1 MSVPARN
8 LTLPEPTPPA
18 ADDAIIVTCGACN
31 SRQQASGTASG
42 FTCSVC
48 GSEWRVLRCR
58 DCRSA
63 SIVLAGVRTCPRCGH
78 QHRVRG
84 GSVRPDRAS
93 WLTDPEPLSV
103 WLGGVKYLGGHAG
116 HDGTVPSAGLLL
128 DRRGIHLRAFKELLS
143 IGWDDVNGVD
153 IEGPLDIADRLSMS
167 KLLDLGASTWAMRVA
182 YLTVR
187 TTNGDAIFEI
197 DGLAPPELHARLSR
211 VLQGLRKDEP
221 ERAAIGIDRPAPVV
235 DLREH
240 AAPEPTREPAPVA
253 GPAPEI
259 ARAPEPAPAPGP
271 APAPAATGAAPEPST
286 LAVDP
291 QHTEAPLEAIV
302 IDALWKLSQLHER
315 GLVTDDEH
323 AVLRTGLMARLTE
336 GAATNGT
343 NGRGPLLRV

>member
-8 LTLPEPTPPA
+8 LTDPEPSRPPVTPPA
-18 ADDAIIVTCGACN
+18 DDSIIVTCGACN

-84 GSVRPDRAS
+84 GSVRPDAAS

-103 WLGGVKYLGGHAG
+103 WLGGVKYLGGHGSLA
-116 HDGTVPSAGLLL
+116 GTVPSAGLLL

-143 IGWDDVNGVD
+143 IQWESVVGVD

-167 KLLDLGASTWAMRVA
+167 KLLELGASTWAMQVA

-187 TTNGDAIFEI
+187 TTDGDGIFEI

-211 VLQGLRKDEP
+211 VLQGLRKARP
-221 ERAAIGIDRPAPVV
+221 ERPAIGIERPTPVV
-235 DLREH
+235 DLRE
-240 AAPEPTREPAPVA
+240 EPTAPPPLPTPEA
-253 GPAPEI
+253 APAPE
-259 ARAPEPAPAPGP
+259 AGRTPEPAPEPAR
-271 APAPAATGAAPEPST
+271 APAADAPLLNLDTPR
-286 LAVDP
+286 
-291 QHTEAPLEAIV
+291 TEAPVEAVV
-302 IDALWKLSQLHER
+302 IDALWKLVELRDR
-315 GLVTDDEH
+315 GVVNEDEFSM
-323 AVLRTGLMARLTE
+323 LRAGLMARLPE
-336 GAATNGT
+336 LAGEA
-343 NGRGPLLRV
+343 GRGPLLRV

>member
-1 MSVPARN
+1 MSVPARK
-8 LTLPEPTPPA
+8 LSHPAPSREPVMPPG
-18 ADDAIIVTCGACN
+18 DDSIIVTCGACN

-84 GSVRPDRAS
+84 GSVRPDAAS

-116 HDGTVPSAGLLL
+116 HDGTVSSAGLLL

-143 IGWDDVNGVD
+143 IQWESVVGAD

-167 KLLDLGASTWAMRVA
+167 KLLDLGASTWAMQVA

-197 DGLAPPELHARLSR
+197 AGLAPPELHARLSR
-211 VLQGLRKDEP
+211 VLQGLRKAEP
-221 ERAAIGIDRPAPVV
+221 ERPAIGIERPAPVV
-235 DLREH
+235 DLREEPTPPPPP
-240 AAPEPTREPAPVA
+240 APEPVRAPEAVRPPD
-253 GPAPEI
+253 PAPETT
-259 ARAPEPAPAPGP
+259 PVPAS
-271 APAPAATGAAPEPST
+271 APAADQSV
-286 LAVDP
+286 LSLDP
-291 QHTEAPLEAIV
+291 QHTEAPLEAVV
-302 IDALWKLSQLHER
+302 IDALWKLSQLLDR
-315 GLVTDDEH
+315 GLVSEDEH
-323 AVLRTGLMARLTE
+323 SVLRAGLMARLPE
-336 GAATNGT
+336 LGGAGAPE
-343 NGRGPLLRV
+343 RAPLLRV

>member
-8 LTLPEPTPPA
+8 LTDPEPTTPPG
-18 ADDAIIVTCGACN
+18 DDSIIVTCGACT

-84 GSVRPDRAS
+84 GSVRPDATS

-103 WLGGVKYLGGHAG
+103 WLGGVKYLGGHGG
-116 HDGTVPSAGLLL
+116 HSGTVPSAGLLL

-143 IGWDDVNGVD
+143 IQWDSVVGVD

-167 KLLDLGASTWAMRVA
+167 KLLELGASTWAQQVA

-187 TTNGDAIFEI
+187 TTSGDAIFEI

-211 VLQGLRKDEP
+211 VLQGLRKAEP
-221 ERAAIGIDRPAPVV
+221 ERPVIGIERPAPVV
-235 DLREH
+235 DLREEP
-240 AAPEPTREPAPVA
+240 AAPPPPPAPEPV
-253 GPAPEI
+253 PAPEDF
-259 ARAPEPAPAPGP
+259 RSPEPAPEPAPAQNEV
-271 APAPAATGAAPEPST
+271 AASALT
-286 LAVDP
+286 LDP
-291 QHTEAPLEAIV
+291 QRTEAPLEAVV
-302 IDALWKLSQLHER
+302 IDALWKLAQLRDR
-315 GLVTDDEH
+315 GLVSEDEH
-323 AVLRTGLMARLTE
+323 SVLRAGLMARLPE
-336 GAATNGT
+336 LAGDA
-343 NGRGPLLRV
+343 GRAPLLRV

>member
-1 MSVPARN
+1 MSVPARK
-8 LTLPEPTPPA
+8 LSHPEPATPPG
-18 ADDAIIVTCGACN
+18 DDSIIVTCGACN

-84 GSVRPDRAS
+84 GSVRPDAAS

-116 HDGTVPSAGLLL
+116 HDGTVTSAGMLL
-128 DRRGIHLRAFKELLS
+128 DRRGIHLRAFKEILS
-143 IGWDDVNGVD
+143 IQWESVAGVD

-167 KLLDLGASTWAMRVA
+167 KLLDLGASTWAMQVA

-187 TTNGDAIFEI
+187 TSKGDAIFEI

-211 VLQGLRKDEP
+211 VIQGLRKAEP
-221 ERAAIGIDRPAPVV
+221 ERPAIGIERPAPLV
-235 DLREH
+235 DRRE
-240 AAPEPTREPAPVA
+240 EPAP
-253 GPAPEI
+253 PP
-259 ARAPEPAPAPGP
+259 PPAPAPGP
-271 APAPAATGAAPEPST
+271 GRAPEAVRTPDPAPEPVPAPAPAADSSVLT
-286 LAVDP
+286 LDP
-291 QHTEAPLEAIV
+291 QRTEAPLEAVV
-302 IDALWKLSQLHER
+302 IDALWKLAQLRDR
-315 GLVTDDEH
+315 GLVSDDEH
-323 AVLRTGLMARLTE
+323 SVLRAGLLARLPALD
-336 GAATNGT
+336 AAGDAAPA
-343 NGRGPLLRV
+343 PLLRV

>member
-1 MSVPARN
+1 MSVPARK
-8 LTLPEPTPPA
+8 LTDPELTPTPG
-18 ADDAIIVTCGACN
+18 DDSIIVTCGACN

-84 GSVRPDRAS
+84 GSVRPDAAS

-116 HDGTVPSAGLLL
+116 QSGTVSSAGLLL

-143 IGWDDVNGVD
+143 IPWDSVTGVD

-167 KLLDLGASTWAMRVA
+167 KLLELGASTWAMHVA

-187 TTNGDAIFEI
+187 TRKGDAIFEI

-221 ERAAIGIDRPAPVV
+221 ERPAIGIERPAPVV
-235 DLREH
+235 DLREDP
-240 AAPEPTREPAPVA
+240 APPPPAPEPVRAAQT
-253 GPAPEI
+253 
-259 ARAPEPAPAPGP
+259 ARAAD
-271 APAPAATGAAPEPST
+271 PAPAAAPDLDTTAGADASV
-286 LAVDP
+286 LSLDP
-291 QHTEAPLEAIV
+291 LRTEAPVEAVV
-302 IDALWKLSQLHER
+302 IDALWKLAQLRDR
-315 GLVTDDEH
+315 GLVSEDEH
-323 AVLRTGLMARLTE
+323 SALRAGLMARLPALDD
-336 GAATNGT
+336 GADA
-343 NGRGPLLRV
+343 GRAPLLRV

>member
-8 LTLPEPTPPA
+8 LTHPEPSREPA
-18 ADDAIIVTCGACN
+18 TAPGDDSIIVTCGACN

-84 GSVRPDRAS
+84 GSVRPDAAS

-103 WLGGVKYLGGHAG
+103 WLGGVKYLGGHAS
-116 HDGTVPSAGLLL
+116 HSGTVPSAGLLL

-143 IGWDDVNGVD
+143 IQWDSVVGVD

-167 KLLDLGASTWAMRVA
+167 KLLELGASTWAMQVA

-211 VLQGLRKDEP
+211 VLQGLRKAEP
-221 ERAAIGIDRPAPVV
+221 ARPTIGIERPAPVV
-235 DLREH
+235 DLREEATLAPPRPAPEAV
-240 AAPEPTREPAPVA
+240 AAPEAVRTPEP
-253 GPAPEI
+253 
-259 ARAPEPAPAPGP
+259 APEPAPAD
-271 APAPAATGAAPEPST
+271 ASVLT
-286 LAVDP
+286 LDP
-291 QHTEAPLEAIV
+291 QRTEAPVEAVV
-302 IDALWKLSQLHER
+302 IDALWKLAQLHDR
-315 GLVTDDEH
+315 GLVSEDEH
-323 AVLRTGLMARLTE
+323 SMLRAGLMARLPE
-336 GAATNGT
+336 LAGDA
-343 NGRGPLLRV
+343 GRAPLLRV

>member
-1 MSVPARN
+1 MSVPARKLN
-8 LTLPEPTPPA
+8 QPEPSREPTTPG
-18 ADDAIIVTCGACN
+18 DDSIIVTCGACN

-84 GSVRPDRAS
+84 GSVRPDAAS

-103 WLGGVKYLGGHAG
+103 WLGGVKYLGGHAA
-116 HDGTVPSAGLLL
+116 HSGTVSSAGLLL

-143 IGWDDVNGVD
+143 IQWEAVVGVD

-167 KLLDLGASTWAMRVA
+167 KLLELGASTWAMQVA
-182 YLTVR
+182 YLTIR

-211 VLQGLRKDEP
+211 VLQGLRKAEP
-221 ERAAIGIDRPAPVV
+221 ERPAIGIDRPAPVV
-235 DLREH
+235 DLREEP
-240 AAPEPTREPAPVA
+240 APAPEPVPTAA
-253 GPAPEI
+253 PAPEA
-259 ARAPEPAPAPGP
+259 ARAGEPIPEPAPAAASTV
-271 APAPAATGAAPEPST
+271 APATDGSGLSLEP
-286 LAVDP
+286 LR
-291 QHTEAPLEAIV
+291 TEAPLEAV
-302 IDALWKLSQLHER
+302 LVDALWKLAQLHER
-315 GLVTDDEH
+315 GLVNDEEH
-323 AVLRTGLMARLTE
+323 ATLRAGLMARLPE
-336 GAATNGT
+336 LAGDA
-343 NGRGPLLRV
+343 GRGPLLRV

>member
-8 LTLPEPTPPA
+8 LTPPEPTPEPTTPPG
-18 ADDAIIVTCGACN
+18 DDSIIVTCGACN

-84 GSVRPDRAS
+84 GSVRPDAAS

-116 HDGTVPSAGLLL
+116 HTGTLTSAGLLL

-143 IGWDDVNGVD
+143 IQWDSVAGVD

-167 KLLDLGASTWAMRVA
+167 KLLELGASTWAMHVA

-187 TTNGDAIFEI
+187 TSNGDAIFEI

-211 VLQGLRKDEP
+211 VLQGLRKVEP
-221 ERAAIGIDRPAPVV
+221 ERRTIGIERPAPVV
-235 DLREH
+235 DLREEP
-240 AAPEPTREPAPVA
+240 APPAPAPEPV
-253 GPAPEI
+253 
-259 ARAPEPAPAPGP
+259 RAPEPVPAPE
-271 APAPAATGAAPEPST
+271 AVRAPEP
-286 LAVDP
+286 LADTGLQPSANGDSPVLPLDP
-291 QHTEAPLEAIV
+291 QRTEAPLEAVV
-302 IDALWKLSQLHER
+302 IDALWKLAQLRDR
-315 GLVTDDEH
+315 GLVSDDEH
-323 AVLRTGLMARLTE
+323 SVLRGGLMARLTE
-336 GAATNGT
+336 LEDA
-343 NGRGPLLRV
+343 GRGPLLRV